1 MRKLK
6 KQSGVTLIEVL
17 ITLVIMSVALSG
29 IAALQVSSMQSASQ
43 VKYRSAA
50 VSSAQSIL
58 DAMRAGRT
66 GSSAAASLANL
77 QNYIGTNT
85 NMPSA
90 STQAGNDYIDFNN
103 ELTASLRNRSPAFTI
118 AVDNDRLVT
127 VSVSWT
133 QRAEAAEGT
142 AVKTYSISAIL

>member
-1 MRKLK
+1 MRKFK

-17 ITLVIMSVALSG
+17 VTLVIMSVALSG

-50 VSSAQSIL
+50 VSSAQSML

-66 GSSAAASLANL
+66 GNTASASLANL
-77 QNYIGTNT
+77 QSYIGTNAS
-85 NMPSA
+85 MPA
-90 STQAGNDYIDFNN
+90 ITTQAGADFVDFDN
-103 ELTASLRNRSPAFTI
+103 ELNASLQNRTPGFII

-127 VSVSWT
+127 VSISWT
-133 QRAEAAEGT
+133 QRADAAVGT
-142 AVKTYSISAIL
+142 TRKTYSISAIL